1 MRPKFE
7 YGEAVRV
14 IRNIR
19 NDGTF
24 PGQETG
30 TLLVARGSIGY
41 VRDVGTFLQ
50 DQLIYSV
57 HFLEAERMVGCR
69 EEELQPA
76 DAPWAPSRFEF
87 RQKVA
92 ARVRLAA
99 RGRVLVEPGEVGE
112 VIKIIPEG
120 DGVFSYHLYFP
131 GDIVLQVPETA
142 LEVAAP
148 APVTEAPSASR
159 SATSPAPTSEGTEP

>member
-1 MRPKFE
+1 MLPKFE

-30 TLLVARGSIGY
+30 TLLVPRGSVGY

-76 DAPWAPSRFEF
+76 EAPWAPSRFEF

-92 ARVRLAA
+92 ARVRLATQ
-99 RGRVLVEPGEVGE
+99 GRVQVERGQVGE
-112 VIKIIPEG
+112 VIKVIALGEG
-120 DGVFSYHLYFP
+120 AFTYHIYFP
-131 GDIVLQVPETA
+131 GDKVLEVPETA
-142 LEVAAP
+142 IEPAAP
-148 APVTEAPSASR
+148 PPVTQVQSDPR
-159 SATSPAPTSEGTEP
+159 PVTSPASTPEGTDP

>member
-1 MRPKFE
+1 MLPKFE

-14 IRNIR
+14 IRNVR

-24 PGQETG
+24 PGEETG
-30 TLLVARGSIGY
+30 TLLVPRGSVGY

-76 DAPWAPSRFEF
+76 DAPWTPSRFEF

-92 ARVRLAA
+92 TRVRLGSQ
-99 RGRVLVEPGEVGE
+99 GRVLVERGQVGE
-112 VIKIIPEG
+112 VIKVIPEG
-120 DGVFSYHLYFP
+120 DGIFSYHIYYP
-131 GDIVLQVPETA
+131 GDRVLQVPETA
-142 LEVAAP
+142 LE
-148 APVTEAPSASR
+148 PSAPP
-159 SATSPAPTSEGTEP
+159 SAGGTTLSHADTRLAPRPEGTEP